1 MPCGCS
7 DCKTAR
13 FFDERLARRELRKYH
28 RAGPRET
35 TRRLIA
41 LLRAAGAGGTLLD
54 IGCGTGILTFELLGA
69 GFSSA
74 TCIDAAAASLAAA
87 RAEAGR
93 LGVDERITWTEG
105 DFVELASSVPSADVV
120 TLDRVVCCYPAYRPL
135 LEQAAARGRRYVA
148 LVYPRDR
155 WFVRLFLRLENFWLR
170 LRGTEFRGY
179 AHPPAA
185 IDEVLRR
192 TGFTAARSDDTLAW
206 EVRVY
211 SRNHPTSP

>member
-7 DCKTAR
+7 DCKTAT
-13 FFDERLARRELRKYH
+13 FFDDRLARRELRNYH

-54 IGCGTGILTFELLGA
+54 IGCGTGILTFELLEA
-69 GFSSA
+69 GFSTA
-74 TCIDAAAASLAAA
+74 TCIDAAPASLAAG
-87 RAEAGR
+87 RAESLRRG
-93 LGVDERITWTEG
+93 LGERITWTQG
-105 DFVELASSVPSADVV
+105 DFVELASAVPGADVV

-135 LEQAAARGRRYVA
+135 LEQAAEHSRRFVA

-155 WFVRLFLRLENFWLR
+155 WFVRLFLRLENLWLR
-170 LRGTEFRGY
+170 LRGSEFR
-179 AHPPAA
+179 AFVHPPAA

-192 TGFTAARSDDTLAW
+192 SGFSAAGSEDTLAW
-206 EVRVY
+206 EVRLY
-211 SRNHPTSP
+211 ARNQA

>member
-7 DCKTAR
+7 DCKTPG
-13 FFDERLARRELRKYH
+13 FFDERLARKELRKYH

-35 TRRLIA
+35 TKRLIA

-74 TCIDAAAASLAAA
+74 TCIDAAPASLAAG
-87 RAEAGR
+87 RAEASR
-93 LGVDERITWTEG
+93 RGVGERSTWTEG
-105 DFVELASSVPSADVV
+105 DFVEMASSVPRADVV
-120 TLDRVVCCYPAYRPL
+120 TLDRVVCCYPAYQPL
-135 LEQAAARGRRYVA
+135 LEKAAAHARRYLA

-155 WFVRLFLRLENFWLR
+155 WFVRLFLRLENLWLK
-170 LRGTEFRGY
+170 LRGNEFRAY
-179 AHPPAA
+179 LHSPHA

-192 TGFTAARSDDTLAW
+192 SGLTAAGKDDSLAW
-206 EVRVY
+206 EVRLY
-211 SRNHPTSP
+211 ERNQP

>member
-7 DCKTAR
+7 DCKTAG
-13 FFDERLARRELRKYH
+13 FFDEQLARKELRKYH

-35 TRRLIA
+35 TKRLIA

-74 TCIDAAAASLAAA
+74 TCIDAAPASLAAG
-87 RAEAGR
+87 RAEATR
-93 LGVDERITWTEG
+93 RGVGERITWTEG
-105 DFVELASSVPSADVV
+105 DFVELASSVASADAV

-135 LEQAAARGRRYVA
+135 LEEAAAHGRRYLA

-155 WFVRLFLRLENFWLR
+155 WFVRLFLRLENLWLK
-170 LRGTEFRGY
+170 LRGSEFR
-179 AHPPAA
+179 AHLHPPRA

-192 TGFTAARSDDTLAW
+192 SGLTAAGSSETLAW
-206 EVRVY
+206 EVRLY
-211 SRNHPTSP
+211 ERTQT